1 MMPERVAGPAVLSPL
16 PTAPGQAEPDL
27 PEAAAGPR
35 NGGEITLRRLRLFW
49 AVAHSTTLTRA
60 AKLLNL
66 SQPTLSQHL
75 TAFEAALG
83 VPLFHRRSNRMVL
96 TEAGEALLIKA
107 EKMLRLAEEL
117 EDSLP
122 GLGRPA
128 RQNLRLAGVTSVMR
142 AILPAALRRL
152 SDSLPETDI
161 DIHEGA
167 PAEILDLLYA
177 RRIHIGLMPANSVA
191 EVAAGFA
198 QVPVMEDPFVLAVP
212 MGLDLAQVEDPA
224 RDLDPAARQ
233 VLQSTIQFVFGTRHS
248 SRIQAWYDLAIP
260 GNRLAMRVRSFE
272 MALDLVAAGLGVSVL
287 PALTAR
293 LGGGPRRGVTLHA
306 VPLGTRR
313 IVAMLPQQDPLPA
326 AQRALLD
333 ALQAAGRAAP
343 LPRVAPAPPFI
354 ARSAPMAGP

>member
-1 MMPERVAGPAVLSPL
+1 MSEGNTRPVAVAALQVSAARPESEA
-16 PTAPGQAEPDL
+16 AEP
-27 PEAAAGPR
+27 AGGPR

-49 AVAHSTTLTRA
+49 AVAHSATLTRA

-66 SQPTLSQHL
+66 SQPTLSQQL

-96 TEAGEALLIKA
+96 TEAGETLLVRA
-107 EKMLRLAEEL
+107 EKMLRLAQEL

-128 RQNLRLAGVTSVMR
+128 RQTLRLAGVTSVMR

-152 SDSLPETDI
+152 SDSLPEIDL

-177 RRIHIGLMPANSVA
+177 RRIHIGLMAANSVA

-212 MGLDLAQVEDPA
+212 EGLDPTALA
-224 RDLDPAARQ
+224 L
-233 VLQSTIQFVFGTRHS
+233 LQSTIQFVFGTQHS
-248 SRIQAWYDLAIP
+248 NRIQAWYDLAIP
-260 GNRLAMRVRSFE
+260 GNRLATRVRSFE

-287 PALTAR
+287 PSLTAR
-293 LGGGPRRGVTLHA
+293 LGGGPRRGVRLYG
-306 VPLGTRR
+306 VPLGARR
-313 IVAMLPQQDPLPA
+313 IVAMLPQQDPLPQ
-326 AQRALLD
+326 AQRALLT
-333 ALQAAGRAAP
+333 ALQAAGHAAT
-343 LPRVAPAPPFI
+343 LPRVAAIPPFI
-354 ARSAPMAGP
+354 AQATPTGGP

>member
-1 MMPERVAGPAVLSPL
+1 MSEGNTRPVAVAALQVSAARPESEA
-16 PTAPGQAEPDL
+16 AEP
-27 PEAAAGPR
+27 AGGPR
-35 NGGEITLRRLRLFW
+35 NGGESTLRRLRLFL
-49 AVAHSTTLTRA
+49 AVAHSATLTRA

-66 SQPTLSQHL
+66 SQPTLSQQL

-96 TEAGEALLIKA
+96 TEAGETLLVRA
-107 EKMLRLAEEL
+107 EKMLRLAQEL

-128 RQNLRLAGVTSVMR
+128 RQTLRLAGVTSVMR

-152 SDSLPETDI
+152 SDSLPEIDL

-177 RRIHIGLMPANSVA
+177 RRIHIGLMAANSVA

-212 MGLDLAQVEDPA
+212 EGLDLSDVQDPL
-224 RDLDPAARQ
+224 RDLDPTALAL
-233 VLQSTIQFVFGTRHS
+233 LQSTIQFVFGTQHS
-248 SRIQAWYDLAIP
+248 NRIQAWYDLAIP
-260 GNRLAMRVRSFE
+260 GNRLATRVRSFE

-287 PALTAR
+287 PSLTAR
-293 LGGGPRRGVTLHA
+293 LGGGPRRGVRLYG
-306 VPLGTRR
+306 VPLGARR
-313 IVAMLPQQDPLPA
+313 IVAMLPQQDPLPQ
-326 AQRALLD
+326 AQRALLT
-333 ALQAAGRAAP
+333 ALQAAGHAAT
-343 LPRVAPAPPFI
+343 LPRVAAIPPFI
-354 ARSAPMAGP
+354 AQATPTGGP

>member
-1 MMPERVAGPAVLSPL
+1 MAERSPRPAPVVAMTPVSGASD
-16 PTAPGQAEPDL
+16 PDAF
-27 PEAAAGPR
+27 EGASGPR

-66 SQPTLSQHL
+66 SQPTLSQQL
-75 TAFEAALG
+75 TAFENALG
-83 VPLFHRRSNRMVL
+83 LPLFHRRSNRMVL

-107 EKMLRLAEEL
+107 EKVLRLAEEL

-122 GLGRPA
+122 GLGRPT

-142 AILPAALRRL
+142 AILPSALRRL

-167 PAEILDLLYA
+167 PTEILDLLYA
-177 RRIHIGLMPANSVA
+177 RRVQIGLMAANSVA

-212 MGLDLAQVEDPA
+212 DSLDLSRVEDPSK
-224 RDLDPAARQ
+224 DLPLAAQ
-233 VLQSTIQFVFGTRHS
+233 EVLQSTIQFVFGSQHS
-248 SRIQAWYDLAIP
+248 SRIQAWFDQTIP

-306 VPLGTRR
+306 VPLGARR
-313 IVAMLPQQDPLPA
+313 IVAMLPQQDPLPP
-326 AQRALLD
+326 AQKALLA

-343 LPRVAPAPPFI
+343 LPRVAEIPPFI